1 MHFTRRHEDNLRFV
15 NLWGRWFICAPTE
28 PAAPLRNRQ
37 RWLADETL
45 RAFDLARAIAREAS
59 AEIVDGKG
67 SPRLASTVASTKT
80 VAAIERL
87 ARADRRHASGTE
99 DWDADPWLLNT
110 PGGTVDLRTGT
121 LRAHSRADLI
131 TKMTA
136 VAPNGRCRLW
146 LAFLDRVFDGNQELV
161 AFNKR
166 MAGYCL
172 TGSIREH
179 ALFFLYGTGGN
190 GKGVL
195 LNTLHSILGDYAG
208 IAAMEN
214 FTASKK
220 GDRHPTDLAMLRG
233 RARRYCAGDRGLG
246 SAGPS

>member
-1 MHFTRRHEDNLRFV
+1 LSKFTYEDLEEAERRFEERRRPKQSDIPPDDEDVSRPIKYADESLALHFTSRHVHNLRFV
-15 NLWGRWFICAPTE
+15 NVWGRWLIW
-28 PAAPLRNRQ
+28 NGQ

-67 SPRLASTVASTKT
+67 SPRLASTVASAKT

-121 LRAHSRADLI
+121 LRSHSRADLI

-136 VAPNGRCRLW
+136 VAPNGSCRLW
-146 LAFLDRVFDGNQELV
+146 LAFLDRGVSRTTRCVFGIMRPRMNCEPRLCIV
-161 AFNKR
+161 SAF
-166 MAGYCL
+166 
-172 TGSIREH
+172 
-179 ALFFLYGTGGN
+179 
-190 GKGVL
+190 
-195 LNTLHSILGDYAG
+195 
-208 IAAMEN
+208 
-214 FTASKK
+214 
-220 GDRHPTDLAMLRG
+220 
-233 RARRYCAGDRGLG
+233 
-246 SAGPS
+246 